1 MVLLEKQK
9 IERSVYLVN
18 KRVETAADGKL
29 TRQQLKE
36 LEAKEMT
43 PVQRFFELV
52 IMILPLVCGIISVLE
67 YKLIPDNSMNRN
79 PNTYF
84 WFLVIL
90 VGAYVVYG
98 AYAGIINELIAVV
111 KETSVVGYVS
121 VIDLQVALKQQGS
134 DIQPIIGYIMLA
146 LVYIV
151 LVVFFTIII
160 RLIERRLRAGDK
172 R

>member
-1 MVLLEKQK
+1 M
-9 IERSVYLVN
+9 N
-18 KRVETAADGKL
+18 KPTTINADGKL

-36 LEAKEMT
+36 LETKEMT

-52 IMILPLVCGIISVLE
+52 IMILPFVCGIVSIAE

-98 AYAGIINELIAVV
+98 AYAAAMYAMGKKGVQEKLRYRAPLFSALFLLLAFYDYLTIKTGIL
-111 KETSVVGYVS
+111 T
-121 VIDLQVALKQQGS
+121 
-134 DIQPIIGYIMLA
+134 QPFVPA
-146 LVYIV
+146 
-151 LVVFFTIII
+151 
-160 RLIERRLRAGDK
+160 
-172 R
+172 

>member
-1 MVLLEKQK
+1 M
-9 IERSVYLVN
+9 N
-18 KRVETAADGKL
+18 KPTTIDADGKL

-52 IMILPLVCGIISVLE
+52 IMILPFVCGIVSIAE

-90 VGAYVVYG
+90 LGAYVVYG
-98 AYAGIINELIAVV
+98 AYAAVFYALGKKGVQEKLRYRAPLFSALFLLLAVYDYLTIKTGI
-111 KETSVVGYVS
+111 
-121 VIDLQVALKQQGS
+121 LKN
-134 DIQPIIGYIMLA
+134 
-146 LVYIV
+146 V
-151 LVVFFTIII
+151 
-160 RLIERRLRAGDK
+160 
-172 R
+172 